1 MEGESG
7 SPSRLLWLFKQ
18 DEAFLRIN
26 DNVMHREDHRNN
38 GRKSIKLA
46 GEVEIDFLSFF
57 LNESLG
63 LLTTLSPLPEYRFQS

>member
-26 DNVMHREDHRNN
+26 DNVMHREDHRNS

-46 GEVEIDFLSFF
+46 GEVEIDA
-57 LNESLG
+57 
-63 LLTTLSPLPEYRFQS
+63 